1 MAKLKSYS
9 ARTDQ
14 GPYLQINEDGQD
26 IDLINNLFL
35 IFDGFGGSNVGDA
48 AVKKAKETI
57 KKFYTKI
64 GGDPDSTLPFYYS
77 HKYLLEGNALINS
90 MHYAHAL
97 IKDENVTKSMNE
109 RGGTSVI
116 GASLSDNIMTL
127 ASTGNCL
134 AYLYRRG
141 HLSIISKPDNHE
153 FLGHDNYE
161 PYFYSAPTSGIGL
174 FEDLH
179 LDVNEVRILPDD
191 LIVLMTDGVYSRV
204 PHKEVEYIIEKSLSS
219 NKKIDEL
226 FELANSRGNLD
237 NQTTI
242 FLQF

>member
-1 MAKLKSYS
+1 MNQLKSYA

-14 GPYLQINEDGQD
+14 GPYLQVNEDGQD
-26 IDLINNLFL
+26 IDLINKLFL
-35 IFDGFGGSNVGDA
+35 IMDGFGGSNVGDET
-48 AVKKAKETI
+48 VKVAKETI

-90 MHYAHAL
+90 MHYAHAT
-97 IKDENVTKSMNE
+97 IKDMNLDKE
-109 RGGTSVI
+109 MNQRGGASVI
-116 GASLSDNIMTL
+116 GASVADNIMTL
-127 ASTGNCL
+127 VSTGNCL
-134 AYLYRRG
+134 CYLSRRG
-141 HLSIISKPDNHE
+141 NLSLVSRPDGQLY
-153 FLGHDNYE
+153 LGHDDYE
-161 PYFYSAPTSGIGL
+161 AHFHCAPTSGLGL

-179 LDVNEVRILPDD
+179 LKVDEIRILKDD
-191 LIVLMTDGVYSRV
+191 LFVFMTDGVYARISE
-204 PHKEVEYIIEKSLSS
+204 KEIEYIIEKNLAS
-219 NKKIDEL
+219 NKKIDEM

>member
-1 MAKLKSYS
+1 MTQLKSYA

-14 GPYLQINEDGQD
+14 GPYLQVNEDGQD
-26 IDLINNLFL
+26 IDLINKLFL
-35 IFDGFGGSNVGDA
+35 ILDGFGGSNVGDET
-48 AVKKAKETI
+48 VSVAKETI

-90 MHYAHAL
+90 MHYAHAT
-97 IKDENVTKSMNE
+97 IKDSNLEKEMNQ
-109 RGGTSVI
+109 RGGASVI
-116 GASLSDNIMTL
+116 GASVSDNIMTL
-127 ASTGNCL
+127 VSTGNCL
-134 AYLYRRG
+134 CYLYRRG
-141 HLSIISKPDNHE
+141 DLSLVSKPDSQLY
-153 FLGHDNYE
+153 LGHDDYE
-161 PYFYSAPTSGIGL
+161 AHFHSAPTSGLGL

-179 LDVNEVRILPDD
+179 INIDEIRILKDD
-191 LIVLMTDGVYSRV
+191 LFVFMTDGVYARI
-204 PHKEVEYIIEKSLSS
+204 PEKEIEYIIEKNLAS
-219 NKKIDEL
+219 NKKIDEM